1 MGMMRCDECDGFVD
15 SKDGSGL
22 WWKDKF
28 VCDNCVENDRHL
40 ETMALRIEKELTE
53 MYSGYVPSEARG
65 VLAGMIAP

>member
-1 MGMMRCDECDGFVD
+1 MGMMRCDVCEWLSD

-28 VCDNCVENDRHL
+28 VCDRCVENDRHL

-53 MYSGYVPSEARG
+53 MYSGDVPSEARG